1 MEDTLQYVIGKPVRC
16 SGQPCGEVEYVVVD
30 PLART
35 LTHLVVKPEGGWGQP
50 RLVPVE
56 LVGAMSDVVELACSP
71 EAVKDLEPAEET
83 YFVNLGDDGA
93 DTAAGSDGRV
103 VSWPFYGLGM
113 SPILTGTPSGLGPMV
128 QPEIETYTRIPAGE
142 VEIRRGERVHATD
155 GEIGRVKG
163 LVVVQP
169 ESQVTH
175 VLLDEGHLWGR
186 KCVAIPMGAIAGI
199 DENGVAV
206 RLSKDEIRDLPAVD
220 VEGV

>member
-35 LTHLVVKPEGGWGQP
+35 LTHLVVRPEGGWGRP

-56 LVGAMSDVVELACSP
+56 LVGAMSDVVELACTP
-71 EAVKDLEPAEET
+71 EEVKELEPAEET
-83 YFVNLGDDGA
+83 YFLQGGGVPDEPGG
-93 DTAAGSDGRV
+93 GV

-113 SPILTGTPSGLGPMV
+113 TPIMTGTPAGVGPVV
-128 QPEIETYTRIPAGE
+128 QPGVETVMRVPAGE

-175 VLLDEGHLWGR
+175 VLLEEGHLWGH
-186 KCVAIPMGAIAGI
+186 KCVAIPIGAVAGI
-199 DENGVAV
+199 GEDGVAV
-206 RLSKDEIRDLPAVD
+206 RLSKDEIKDLPPVD
-220 VEGV
+220 IEGA